1 MRTTGIETDAAIPQK
16 QTREHIS
23 RLELKGIL
31 QAHQEW
37 TNSGGKEG
45 QKAALAY
52 ANLVSSDL
60 AGANLQGTDL
70 QKANLNWA
78 ILVLANLKDA
88 FLFQASLQDAD
99 LLGAE
104 LQGANLQGASL
115 GTATGLSVQQL
126 AGTNLSGALLPKH
139 VADLLG
145 RDQIARS
152 SKNAGRLLAA
162 IVSLGL
168 LAAGLIAATRDVQL
182 VTNFSAFSI
191 PYIGQFIPVVQF
203 YLVAPLLLLGL
214 QIYFH
219 FYLQRLWEGLAG
231 LPAIFPDGRPVDQ
244 GGSRIV
250 VALGRFHLQREN
262 GHLPR
267 PLLIEA
273 VIAVAL
279 AYWLVPATLFFM
291 WARYLTRQD
300 MRGTMLQVFATV
312 AATGIAVFL
321 PQIVDKTFHE
331 HRGEPSPAEFSR
343 VQRYLEWAK
352 THWRGVV
359 PVGSGLIL
367 LLLSWGTIHGLPHDT
382 SWVPEAKTGGA
393 TAWGANVFWM
403 AGYDPYPVLTEA
415 AVSTKPANWSGR
427 EEDLGQVSGAWLNQS
442 RLRYVQAYRA
452 FLAKGR
458 LWESDMRG
466 AFLSEADL
474 RQANLR
480 QVNLD
485 SAVLDRALMDHANL
499 QGANLQKANLTRAD
513 LRGAN
518 LSFAN
523 FSGATLVDTQLEEA
537 NLYAATLPGATLQLA
552 NLRRADLRNAEFKG
566 ACLIH
571 ADMAWADLWYAR
583 LSEAKMEGA
592 TLENAIL
599 IEADLRKADLH
610 TANLQR
616 SILRGTDL
624 TGANLEGADLRG
636 AMGLS
641 AGQICSAANR
651 RNVQLDGELEHEVEL
666 LCGEAR

>member
-1 MRTTGIETDAAIPQK
+1 MRTTSFESEAAAPGK
-16 QTREHIS
+16 QTRDHIS
-23 RLELKGIL
+23 RLELRGIL
-31 QAHQEW
+31 QSHQDW
-37 TNSGGKEG
+37 INSGGTEG
-45 QKAALAY
+45 QKATLVY
-52 ANLVSSDL
+52 ANLVSADL
-60 AGANLQGTDL
+60 AGANLRGADL

-78 ILVLANLKDA
+78 VLVLANLKDA
-88 FLFQASLQDAD
+88 FLFQSSLHDAD

-115 GTATGLSVQQL
+115 ATATGLSVQQL
-126 AGTNLSGALLPKH
+126 ASTNLSGALLPKH
-139 VADLLG
+139 VVDLLG
-145 RDQIARS
+145 RDQVARS
-152 SKNAGRLLAA
+152 SKIAGRLLAA
-162 IVSLGL
+162 IVSFSVIV
-168 LAAGLIAATRDVQL
+168 AGLIASTRDAQL
-182 VTNFSAFSI
+182 VTNFSAFPI
-191 PYIGQFIPVVQF
+191 PYIGQFLPVVQF

-231 LPAIFPDGRPVDQ
+231 LPAIFPDGGTVDQ

-250 VALGRFHLQREN
+250 VALGRFHLQRKN

-279 AYWLVPATLFFM
+279 AYWLVPITLFFM

-300 MRGTMLQVFATV
+300 MRGTMLQVFAII
-312 AATGIAVFL
+312 AAIAIAVFL

-331 HRGEPSPAEFSR
+331 KRGESTPAEPSR
-343 VQRYLEWAK
+343 IKRYSGWAK
-352 THWRGVV
+352 AHWRGAL
-359 PVGSGLIL
+359 PIGAGLIL
-367 LLLSWGTIHGLPHDT
+367 LLLSWGTIDGLPHDT
-382 SWVPEAKTGGA
+382 GWVPEAKTGGV
-393 TAWGANVFWM
+393 TAWAANLFWM
-403 AGYDPYPVLTEA
+403 AGYNPYPILTEA
-415 AVSTKPANWSGR
+415 TVSIRPASWSGR

-442 RLRYVQAYRA
+442 SLRYIQAYRA

-474 RQANLR
+474 RLANLR

-485 SAVLDRALMDHANL
+485 SAVLDRALMGHANL
-499 QGANLQKANLTRAD
+499 QGASLRKANLTRAD

-523 FSGATLVDTQLEEA
+523 LPGATLIDTQLEEA
-537 NLYAATLPGATLQLA
+537 NLYAATLPGANLQLA
-552 NLRRADLRNAEFKG
+552 NLRRADLRNADLKG
-566 ACLIH
+566 ARLIH

-583 LSEAKMEGA
+583 LSEAKMEGV
-592 TLENAIL
+592 TLESAIL
-599 IEADLRKADLH
+599 IESDLRNVDLH

-616 SILRGTDL
+616 SILRGADL
-624 TGANLEGADLRG
+624 TGANFEGADLRG
-636 AMGLS
+636 ALGLS
-641 AGQICSAANR
+641 AGQVCSVANR
-651 RNVQLDGELEHEVEL
+651 RNVQLDGELEHEVAM